1 VKHFVLAVLLLVS
14 TSAFPKKKPNLVF
27 DHVGK
32 MTNHDP
38 QMRYLLEGRTDLYE
52 DDEYICTP
60 GDEHHAP
67 TCLTYV
73 DWFVPEKTGY
83 VEILLDDGSIMIVS
97 NSPSVEDQ
105 AREPWKHDA
114 TTRVFHRTLES
125 PEHPLHQLADDW
137 EIEGM
142 YGPAPETL
150 PDGATRIF
158 HYAVDSAGNIYIDR
172 VEQLKLREAALESRF
187 AKRAAI
193 SEETVSAP
201 RKPKD

>member
-1 VKHFVLAVLLLVS
+1 VKYLFLAALLLVS
-14 TSAFPKKKPNLVF
+14 TSAFPKKKPKLVF

-32 MTNHDP
+32 MTNHGP
-38 QMRYLLEGRTDLYE
+38 KMRYLLEGRTDLYE

-67 TCLTYV
+67 TCRTYI
-73 DWFVPEKTGY
+73 DWFTVEKVGY

-97 NSPSVEDQ
+97 DSPSIEDR
-105 AREPWKHDA
+105 AREPWKHDE
-114 TTRVFHRTLES
+114 TTRVFHRTVEY

-137 EIEGM
+137 ENESLM
-142 YGPAPETL
+142 YRPVPQTL

-158 HYAVDSAGNIYIDR
+158 HYAIDGAGNIHIDLA
-172 VEQLKLREAALESRF
+172 EQSKLQDAALKSSF
-187 AKRAAI
+187 AKRAAM

-201 RKPKD
+201 K